1 MTEEKEV
8 LSQFGHEFIKNT
20 RDRTFKIYKKLKNNE
35 MKVKDNLIL
44 YNKINNLNLDEQLIL
59 DDVVYEM
66 VDLVLFN
73 VLNFLEENTQ
83 IEFKD
88 ENINA
93 ITDGLA
99 GELYSNEGWI
109 RKFSAYHSTEK

>member
-1 MTEEKEV
+1 MTEKEV

-20 RDRTFKIYKKLKNNE
+20 RDRTLKSYVKLKNNE
-35 MKVKDNLIL
+35 MKAKDSLIIH
-44 YNKINNLNLDEQLIL
+44 NKINHLNLDKQLIL

-73 VLNFLEENTQ
+73 VLNFLEESTQ
-83 IEFKD
+83 IEFED

-109 RKFSAYHSTEK
+109 RKFSAYNPTEK

>member
-20 RDRTFKIYKKLKNNE
+20 RDRTFKIYEK
-35 MKVKDNLIL
+35 
-44 YNKINNLNLDEQLIL
+44 LIL